1 MLARLLALIAEGN
14 VHTAGDLAAAL
25 GVDRELVEAML
36 ADLQRQGYLAPPP
49 PSCSGACAACP
60 LQAACRPV
68 QTSTGGIKVVAPRR
82 DAQQS
87 SSQPRS
93 ARSVRR

>member
-14 VHTAGDLAAAL
+14 LHTAGDLAAAL
-25 GVDRELVEAML
+25 GVNRELVEAML

-60 LQAACRPV
+60 LQTACAPV
-68 QTSTGGIKVVAPRR
+68 ETSTGAIRVLAPR
-82 DAQQS
+82 AG
-87 SSQPRS
+87 
-93 ARSVRR
+93 ARRPSN